1 MRIFT
6 SLALVGTVL
15 TFCAC
20 SNGAHNPVSMIPGAD
35 LRHSAERSR
44 PSAAYAVI
52 HSFGGSGDG
61 ARPDADLIDVDG
73 TFYGTT
79 SGGGEYDRGT
89 VFSLTP
95 SGAEYVLHSL
105 GGSGD
110 GAY

>member
-61 ARPDADLIDVDG
+61 ARPNAGLINVGG
-73 TFYGTT
+73 TLYGATT
-79 SGGGEYDRGT
+79 RGGTNDKGI

-95 SGAEYVLHSL
+95 TRT
-105 GGSGD
+105 
-110 GAY
+110 